1 MWLLLFQPKN
11 REVQIWVIFGSL
23 KANPLL
29 TDALNLL
36 LCLKKIVIIR
46 ICFHLFTLEERYREM
61 ERSEQGFCIGLI
73 ESLDLDLGFHTGCIQ
88 FINSALYF
96 KIILCFMAFLLNLKD
111 AEKKYSMIL
120 LCAIEHPIIQ
130 LIMLGHLSC
139 KLSLL

>member
-1 MWLLLFQPKN
+1 MRYKCGS
-11 REVQIWVIFGSL
+11 IFGSL
-23 KANPLL
+23 KANALL

-61 ERSEQGFCIGLI
+61 EKSEQGFCIGLI

-111 AEKKYSMIL
+111 AEKKNSMIL

>member
-1 MWLLLFQPKN
+1 MRYKYGS
-11 REVQIWVIFGSL
+11 IFGSL
-23 KANPLL
+23 KVNALL

-61 ERSEQGFCIGLI
+61 EKSEQGFCIGLI

-111 AEKKYSMIL
+111 AEKKNSMIL

-130 LIMLGHLSC
+130 LIMLGHLNC

>member
-1 MWLLLFQPKN
+1 MRYKYGS
-11 REVQIWVIFGSL
+11 IFGSL

-29 TDALNLL
+29 TDALINLI

-61 ERSEQGFCIGLI
+61 EKSEQGFCIGLI

-111 AEKKYSMIL
+111 VEKKISMIL

>member
-1 MWLLLFQPKN
+1 MAK
-11 REVQIWVIFGSL
+11 
-23 KANPLL
+23 
-29 TDALNLL
+29 
-36 LCLKKIVIIR
+36 
-46 ICFHLFTLEERYREM
+46 
-61 ERSEQGFCIGLI
+61 SEQGFCIGLI
-73 ESLDLDLGFHTGCIQ
+73 ESLDRDLGFHTGCIQ

-111 AEKKYSMIL
+111 AEKKISMIL

>member
-1 MWLLLFQPKN
+1 MRYKCGS
-11 REVQIWVIFGSL
+11 IFGSL

-61 ERSEQGFCIGLI
+61 AKSEQSFCIGLI

-111 AEKKYSMIL
+111 AEKKNSMIL

>member
-1 MWLLLFQPKN
+1 MRYKYGS
-11 REVQIWVIFGSL
+11 IFGSL
-23 KANPLL
+23 KANSLL

-96 KIILCFMAFLLNLKD
+96 KIILCFMALLLNLKD
-111 AEKKYSMIL
+111 AGKKNSMIL

>member
-1 MWLLLFQPKN
+1 MRYKYGS
-11 REVQIWVIFGSL
+11 IFGSL
-23 KANPLL
+23 KANALL

-46 ICFHLFTLEERYREM
+46 ICFQLFTLEERYREM
-61 ERSEQGFCIGLI
+61 EKSEQGFCIGLI
-73 ESLDLDLGFHTGCIQ
+73 EFLDLDLGFHTGCIQ

-111 AEKKYSMIL
+111 AEKKNSMIL

>member
-1 MWLLLFQPKN
+1 MRYKCGS
-11 REVQIWVIFGSL
+11 IFGSL

-61 ERSEQGFCIGLI
+61 EKSEQGFCIGLI

-111 AEKKYSMIL
+111 AEKKKFYDFIV
-120 LCAIEHPIIQ
+120 CN
-130 LIMLGHLSC
+130 
-139 KLSLL
+139 